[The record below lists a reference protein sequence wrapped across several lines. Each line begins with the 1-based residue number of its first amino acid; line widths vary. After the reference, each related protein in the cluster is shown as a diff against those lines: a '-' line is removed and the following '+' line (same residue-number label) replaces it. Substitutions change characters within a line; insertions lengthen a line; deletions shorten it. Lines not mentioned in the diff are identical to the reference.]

1 MEELNLRL
9 LNAMMRD
16 ANAISGAENS
26 INNAIRSG
34 QYIAIELSNG
44 SIVRL
49 NQPIKIHNVDIIG
62 EDGRW
67 NFNM

>member
-26 INNAIRSG
+26 INNAIRAG

>member
-1 MEELNLRL
+1 MEGINFRL
-9 LNAMMRD
+9 LAAMMRD

-34 QYIAIELSNG
+34 QYIAIELSDG

-49 NQPIKIHNVDIIG
+49 NQPIKIHNIDIIG

-67 NFNM
+67 NLAK

>member
-1 MEELNLRL
+1 MEGINLRL
-9 LNAMMRD
+9 LNAMMRE
-16 ANAISGAENS
+16 ANAIIGAENS

-67 NFNM
+67 NLSK

>member
-1 MEELNLRL
+1 MEGINFRL
-9 LNAMMRD
+9 LAAMMRD

-34 QYIAIELSNG
+34 QYIAIELSDG

-49 NQPIKIHNVDIIG
+49 NQPIKIHNIDIIG
-62 EDGRW
+62 ED
-67 NFNM
+67 M